1 MLYNN
6 YNRIEPFLFFN
17 SHVTYQAYKA
27 FNRVGCL
34 GSGFAHLLPDVS
46 GSGVRFTPTTALRC
60 ASNLNKL
67 MVHFI

>member
-6 YNRIEPFLFFN
+6 YNGIEPFLFFN

-27 FNRVGCL
+27 FNQAGCL

-46 GSGVRFTPTTALRC
+46 RSGVRFTPTTALRC